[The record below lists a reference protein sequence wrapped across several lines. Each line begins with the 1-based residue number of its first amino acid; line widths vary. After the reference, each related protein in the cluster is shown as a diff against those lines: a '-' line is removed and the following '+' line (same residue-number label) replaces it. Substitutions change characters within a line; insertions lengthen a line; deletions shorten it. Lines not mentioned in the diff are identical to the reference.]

1 MSSLSDI
8 KLPTSWLLADETDCK
23 QASSVMEVVG
33 HRWSPSVLLALAR
46 GAERFTEVLAIVEGL
61 SARMLTVRL
70 KELESA
76 RLVDRIVIPTT
87 PVSVRYHL
95 TPRGADLL
103 AALEPIASH
112 VQRWRPDADTPRST
126 S

>member
-1 MSSLSDI
+1 MSSPI
-8 KLPTSWLLADETDCK
+8 GTKLPTSWLLADETDCK
-23 QASSVMEVVG
+23 HASSVMEAVG
-33 HRWSPSVLLALAR
+33 HRWSPSILLALAR
-46 GAERFTEVLAIVEGL
+46 GAERFTEIMTIVQGL

-70 KELESA
+70 KELEA
-76 RLVDRIVIPTT
+76 TQLVERIVIPTT

-103 AALEPIASH
+103 SALEPIASH
-112 VQRWRPDADTPRST
+112 VQRWRPDADTPSST

>member
-8 KLPTSWLLADETDCK
+8 KLPWLLADETDCK